1 MARDPI
7 GMRNISTTYQ
17 EAYQT
22 LDGNAQVRKIGRRLW
37 EILARGGAAIYA
49 KSKPEALAEG
59 FELAARVSRRAA
71 ARDTPRQSSTKR
83 KKESRR

>member
-22 LDGNAQVRKIGRRLW
+22 LDGNAQVRKIGERLW
-37 EILARGGAAIYA
+37 EILARGGAAVYE
-49 KSKPEALAEG
+49 KSKQAALTRG
-59 FELAARVSRRAA
+59 FELAAAVSRRAV
-71 ARDTPRQSSTKR
+71 TR
-83 KKESRR
+83 KKGRRR

>member
-37 EILARGGAAIYA
+37 EILARGGTAIYA
-49 KSKPEALAEG
+49 RSKPEALAEG
-59 FELAARVSRRAA
+59 FELAARVSRRGGAQA
-71 ARDTPRQSSTKR
+71 PARQSSTR
-83 KKESRR
+83 KKGRHR

>member
-22 LDGNAQVRKIGRRLW
+22 LDGNAQVRKIGERLW
-37 EILARGGAAIYA
+37 EILARGGAAVYE
-49 KSKPEALAEG
+49 KSKQVALARG
-59 FELAARVSRRAA
+59 FELAAAVSRRAV
-71 ARDTPRQSSTKR
+71 TR
-83 KKESRR
+83 KKGRRR

>member
-22 LDGNAQVRKIGRRLW
+22 LDGNAQVRKIGDRLW
-37 EILARGGAAIYA
+37 EILARGGVAVYE
-49 KSKPEALAEG
+49 KSKDAALTRG
-59 FELAARVSRRAA
+59 FELAASVTRRAS
-71 ARDTPRQSSTKR
+71 PR
-83 KKESRR
+83 KKKGRRR